1 MRYSDRWEA
10 RAFHKDGCMKGI
22 KGKLVQVEFWDHCI
36 EEQGAKSKGLM
47 KFKVWG
53 RVEKYN
59 DHEIVI
65 RQWELQTGDKA
76 TKKHNN
82 EVAKILV
89 PSIIDIRFLEVL
101 PELQIEG
108 H

>member
-1 MRYSDRWEA
+1 
-10 RAFHKDGCMKGI
+10 MKGI
-22 KGKLVQVEFWDHCI
+22 KGKLVQVEFWDHCL
-36 EEQGAKSKGLM
+36 QPKGEKDNHLM

-59 DHEIVI
+59 EQILI
-65 RQWELQTGDKA
+65 LRTWELQVGDKA

-82 EVAKILV
+82 EIAKILV
-89 PSIIDIRFLEVL
+89 PSIIDIRFLEL
-101 PELQIEG
+101 MPELQIEG